1 MSKALTTVQ
10 TTQNAL
16 TFSRDQVDLIKRT
29 IAKGATDDE
38 LKLFLYQCEKRGL
51 DPLSRQIYF
60 QKRKTKSGDQMTIL
74 TAIDGYRLIADR
86 TGKYAGNDEP
96 VFDEEASP
104 SKATSTVYKIVG
116 GVRCPFTATA
126 RWHQYYPGDAQ
137 GFMWNKMPHL
147 MLGKCAE
154 ALALRKAFPEEL
166 GGLYVEEEMHQAG
179 KPIDYDAS
187 KTIEAETKAPA
198 QEATIAVY
206 NATDSQKVEFSR
218 LAKQHGISLVP
229 ELIAASKACIGLD
242 MGKLDTGI
250 KEWKEMQNAFSP
262 NQ

>member
-10 TTQNAL
+10 PTKNAL
-16 TFSRDQVDLIKRT
+16 TLSPDQVDLIKRT

-60 QKRKTKSGDQMTIL
+60 QKRKTKTGEQMTIL

-96 VFDEEASP
+96 IYDNERSP

-116 GVRCPFTATA
+116 TIRCPFTATA
-126 RWHQYYPGDAQ
+126 RWHQYYPGDQ
-137 GFMWNKMPHL
+137 SGFMWNKMPHL

-166 GGLYVEEEMHQAG
+166 GGLYIDEEMHQAG
-179 KPIDYDAS
+179 KPIDYDAAKATEHPPADAS
-187 KTIEAETKAPA
+187 HVDAPDIYRGKLTAEQNRFMA
-198 QEATIAVY
+198 IAKNYGV
-206 NATDSQKVEFSR
+206 TQTVD
-218 LAKQHGISLVP
+218 
-229 ELIAASKACIGLD
+229 LIAASKACEGLLISQ
-242 MGKLDTGI
+242 LDAAI
-250 KEWKEMQNAFSP
+250 VEWRDRHP
-262 NQ
+262 